1 MVKVNTNFEV
11 KQKEEELGK
20 AKDSLII
27 FAVNIPGLRTI
38 TIR

>member
-20 AKDSLII
+20 AKDLVI
-27 FAVNIPGLRTI
+27 FAVIIPGLRTI